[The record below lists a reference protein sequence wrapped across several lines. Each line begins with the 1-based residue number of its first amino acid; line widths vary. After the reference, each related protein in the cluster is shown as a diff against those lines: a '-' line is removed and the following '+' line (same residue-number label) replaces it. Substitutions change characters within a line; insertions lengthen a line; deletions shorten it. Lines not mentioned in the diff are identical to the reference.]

1 MAKIATATVQS
12 QWECKWSRPGF
23 RLAGIDE
30 AQQPETVWVCV
41 RTGERRKL
49 SEHTCDNCPFWE
61 QDEFRKN

>member
-23 RLAGIDE
+23 RLDGIDE
-30 AQQPETVWVCV
+30 AQQPESVWVCV

-49 SEHTCDNCPFWE
+49 SEHTCDNCPYWQ